1 MLTLDENRYID
12 LSNIPIYYRG
22 KTPHYDWENA
32 CGVKCNFQISDITGT
47 LTIIGHYKKQYKNSY
62 RIYLVVEYDGEKYDI
77 TYKALIKCNLSDL
90 VYKHKMP
97 FKYEIGQHILNERE
111 DYIIINREYRD
122 IVDKKGTTTHR
133 YYKIKCNKCG
143 KESWRDEC
151 RINSN
156 VGCSVCYG
164 NDVLP
169 GYNDIVTV
177 APWMIKYFPN
187 GEEDAKLYTPCSNK
201 KVTVICPDCGR
212 RKKIIIGNIY
222 KRHGISCVCGDKMSY
237 PNKYLFSFFEQ
248 LDANFTP
255 EKTFDWSENRRYDDY
270 IILPN
275 GETLICEN
283 HGGFHYF
290 ENNYKIS
297 KITLEEQ
304 QEIDRIKQE
313 LALNNGIT
321 YYVQLDC
328 RYSDKDWIKKSI
340 ENSILAEL
348 FDLSK
353 VDFDKCD
360 LFATK
365 NLAKTVCDYRRD
377 NPEALDV
384 DIAKHFNIGID
395 ATRTYLLKGDKLGWC
410 KYNRQDERKRK
421 AKNSIHKRNAS
432 KPIYCIELNKF
443 YHDAGLFSEIYSKES
458 GQEFPYW
465 SVSDACRGKKK
476 SCNNLHFSYISR
488 EEFNRIKSESPEKV
502 VGEYFKLAS

>member
-222 KRHGISCVCGDKMSY
+222 KRHNIQCVCGDKMSY
-237 PNKYLFSFFEQ
+237 PNKFLFSFFEQ
-248 LDANFTP
+248 LGANFTP

-488 EEFNRIKSESPEKV
+488 EEFNRIKSESPEK
-502 VGEYFKLAS
+502 L

>member
-1 MLTLDENRYID
+1 MLTLDKNRSID

-22 KTPHYDWENA
+22 KTPHYDWANSH
-32 CGVKCNFQISDITGT
+32 GVKCSFKIDNIEGT
-47 LTIIGHYKKQYKNSY
+47 LTIVDHYRKRYKSSY
-62 RIYLVVEYDGEKYDI
+62 RIYLVVEYDNERYDI
-77 TYKALIKCNLSDL
+77 TYSSLLKCNLSDL

-97 FKYEIGQHILNERE
+97 FKYEIGQHILNNSE
-111 DYIIINREYRD
+111 DFVVLDREYRD
-122 IVDKKGTTTHR
+122 INDKKGTTTKR
-133 YYKIKCNKCG
+133 YYYIKCNKCG
-143 KESWRDEC
+143 KESWREE
-151 RINSN
+151 RRLNANIS
-156 VGCSVCYG
+156 CSVCCG
-164 NDVLP
+164 KEVLS
-169 GYNDIVTV
+169 GYNDIATV

-212 RKKIIIGNIY
+212 RKNIIIYNIY
-222 KRHGISCVCGDKMSY
+222 KRHNIQCVCGDKMSY
-237 PNKYLFSFFEQ
+237 PNKFLFSFFEQ
-248 LDANFTP
+248 LGANFTP

-290 ENNYKIS
+290 ENNYKTS
-297 KITLEEQ
+297 KISLEEQ
-304 QEIDRIKQE
+304 QKIDKLKQE
-313 LALNNGIT
+313 LALKNGIT

-328 RYSDKDWIKKSI
+328 RYSDKEWIKKSI
-340 ENSILAEL
+340 ENSILADL

-353 VDFDKCD
+353 VDFNECD

-384 DIAKHFNIGID
+384 DIAKYFNIGID

-421 AKNSIHKRNAS
+421 AKNSIHKRNDA
-432 KPIYCIELNKF
+432 KPIHCVELDKF
-443 YHDAGLFSEIYSKES
+443 YHDAGLFVHIYSEES

-465 SVSDACRGKKK
+465 AVSDACRGKRE

-488 EEFNRIKSESPEKV
+488 EEFNHIKSESPEKA

>member
-222 KRHGISCVCGDKMSY
+222 KRHNIQCVCGDKMSY
-237 PNKYLFSFFEQ
+237 PNKFLFSFFEQ
-248 LDANFTP
+248 LGANFTP

>member
-222 KRHGISCVCGDKMSY
+222 KRHNIQCVCGDKMRY
-237 PNKYLFSFFEQ
+237 PNKFLFSFFEQ
-248 LDANFTP
+248 LGANFTP